1 MILAM
6 TIDLGDNAVMT
17 TFKNSNILT
26 HELRTQDISLFL
38 LETGLKG
45 HLDDIVRTG
54 AASVGPPRAHAV
66 CTNN

>member
-26 HELRTQDISLFL
+26 HELCTKDISLFL
-38 LETGLKG
+38 LEAGQRG
-45 HLDDIVRTG
+45 HLDDIVNSASGTG
-54 AASVGPPRAHAV
+54 YPHTGGRQFR
-66 CTNN
+66 